1 MYIRMYMY
9 IYICMYVYTRIVKHC
24 YLDGQTDIHAKDG
37 KSTDQVERDHASA
50 SGEPIRPWWNPL
62 MIPLAK

>member
-1 MYIRMYMY
+1 MYI
-9 IYICMYVYTRIVKHC
+9 YTRIVKHC